1 MSLITVG
8 VEEEYVLLDATTWLP
23 VPAAE
28 SVRAAAG
35 LEPTVRESEIQDE
48 LLQVQLEV
56 ATPVCSTLDEV
67 GGHLLRLRQALAAAA
82 EAQGCRLAATGTP
95 PLREHKPPSVT
106 DGARYRA
113 ISEQAPQLVAEQLI
127 NGMHIHTA
135 VPDPEVGIAVLNRIR
150 PWLPV
155 LVAMSANSPF
165 WDGEDTGFAS
175 WRTIV
180 FGRWHVSGPPPHFD
194 SLADYE
200 QRVERLS
207 GTGTI
212 MDRGQLYW
220 QARLSD
226 RYPTIEVRC
235 PDVQLRAEEAVML
248 AGVVRGLVAT
258 AIADARADAP
268 LTVPPPELLQ
278 AANWQ
283 AARHGLS
290 GHLIDPEGRR
300 RSAGDVL
307 AELLDH
313 ITPALDASGDV
324 RQVTSLIHRLLR
336 EGTPADRQREA
347 LARGHFGEVARMI
360 TSETAG
366 W

>member
-23 VPAAE
+23 VPAAAR
-28 SVRAAAG
+28 VRAAAG
-35 LEPTVRESEIQDE
+35 LAPSVQESELQDE
-48 LLQVQLEV
+48 LLRVQLEV

-67 GGHLLRLRQALAAAA
+67 GGHLLRLREALAAAA

-113 ISEQAPQLVAEQLI
+113 MSEQAPQLVAEQLI
-127 NGMHIHTA
+127 NGMHIHAA
-135 VPDPEVGIAVLNRIR
+135 VPDSEVGIAVLNRIR

-180 FGRWHVSGPPPHFD
+180 FGRWHVSGPPPHFE

-200 QRVERLS
+200 QRVERLLD
-207 GTGTI
+207 TGTI

-258 AIADARADAP
+258 AIADVKASAP
-268 LTVPPPELLQ
+268 LAVLPPELLQ
-278 AANWQ
+278 AANWH
-283 AARHGLS
+283 AARRGLS
-290 GHLIDPEGRR
+290 GSLIDPEGRR

-307 AELLDH
+307 AALLEH
-313 ITPALDASGDV
+313 IAPALDASGDT
-324 RQVTSLIHRLLR
+324 RQVTSLVHRLLR

-347 LARGHFGEVARMI
+347 RAQGGLGRVAQMVI
-360 TSETAG
+360 NETAG